1 MWDLLLAHCY
11 HCCRCLRCSELQSIS
26 VALFTE
32 GAYRSVSEGV
42 YVPLVRKS
50 LSPGMSLG
58 NTPLPMRTGQ
68 RNLLISSDEYPVR
81 PEREG
86 G

>member
-1 MWDLLLAHCY
+1 VWDLLLAHCY
-11 HCCRCLRCSELQSIS
+11 HCCRCQRCSVLQSIS
-26 VALFTE
+26 VALLTE

-58 NTPLPMRTGQ
+58 NTPLPMRTGH

-81 PEREG
+81 PEIEG